1 MRLDLIAPYNLISK
15 YKGLEGANNLNVLEN
30 KIGKVEKN
38 ETLPVWT
45 STKGANRKFRGMR
58 GAGLCGKR
66 KL

>member
-45 STKGANRKFRGMR
+45 RLLMDARTFFEQGQV
-58 GAGLCGKR
+58 
-66 KL
+66 